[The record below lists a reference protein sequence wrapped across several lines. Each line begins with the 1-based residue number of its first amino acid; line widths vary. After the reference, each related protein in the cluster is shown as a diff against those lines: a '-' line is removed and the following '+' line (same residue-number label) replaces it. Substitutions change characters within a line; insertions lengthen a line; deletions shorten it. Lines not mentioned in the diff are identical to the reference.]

1 MNLKLKWIS
10 PDGLEK
16 NMKATAHKSGK
27 LGFTMD
33 AAEKMQLSA
42 DKSVNIAINEDD
54 PADKNLY
61 VMINSGVSEGGFKIS
76 KAGQYYYINT
86 KALFESLKIDYRKDW
101 IVYDISRETIDGQLI
116 YVFRRREKE
125 KKGEKPNDT

>member
-1 MNLKLKWIS
+1 MNLKLKWIN
-10 PDGLEK
+10 PEGLEK

-42 DKSVNIAINEDD
+42 DKSVKIAINEEDSS
-54 PADKNLY
+54 DKNLY
-61 VMINSGVSEGGFKIS
+61 VMINSGVSDGGFKIS

-86 KALFESLKIDYRKDW
+86 KALFDSLKIDYKKDW
-101 IVYDISRETIDGQLI
+101 VVYDISREEVDGQQI
-116 YVFRRREKE
+116 YVFTRREKE
-125 KKGEKPNDT
+125 KKGEKSNDT